1 MIIRGIRQK
10 SFKNIKLGDIF
21 IVHTKEEYEYYMIV
35 YDDINKV
42 FGYLNLNTYKVIN
55 SFYDENIRHED
66 IQSLATEVGDIGI
79 YSSTMLVDRNDCIL
93 DFKTE
98 KVF

>member
-10 SFKNIKLGDIF
+10 SFKNLKRGDIF
-21 IVHTKEEYEYYMIV
+21 IVRTKEEYEYYMIV
-35 YDDINKV
+35 YDDINKIY
-42 FGYLNLNTYKVIN
+42 GYLNLNTYEIIN

-79 YSSTMLVDRNDCIL
+79 YSSTMLDDRNDCIL

-98 KVF
+98 NV